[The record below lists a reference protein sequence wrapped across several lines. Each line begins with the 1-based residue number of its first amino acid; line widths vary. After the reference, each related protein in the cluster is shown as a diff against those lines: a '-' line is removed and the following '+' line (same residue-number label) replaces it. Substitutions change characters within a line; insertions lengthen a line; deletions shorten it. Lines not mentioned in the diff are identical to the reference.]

1 MLKSR
6 DELRKAELRGVKK
19 LDGYDYLPWLSCLD
33 LLYENGAE
41 DVSYDCTDLIRVE
54 VPTPNV
60 ALSNQCLVKVY
71 VEIDGKRRSI
81 THPVALG
88 EFSTNDPTV
97 RQIEAGIQ
105 RAFVKCV
112 AINWGLGLDLWVKAD
127 GVDVAP
133 APTDSNLSIKL
144 TMAFGAR
151 VPEFGSADELHKK
164 LGSNKAFLAKLI
176 SEGSKDDQQA
186 FMDKINSLVSEA
198 RTAPAE
204 DDPF

>member
-19 LDGYDYLPWLSCLD
+19 LDGYDYLPWLACLD
-33 LLYENGAE
+33 LLYENGAD
-41 DVSYDCTDLIRVE
+41 DVGYDCTDIIQVS
-54 VPTPNV
+54 VPNLASRDNTQV
-60 ALSNQCLVKVY
+60 LVKVY

-88 EFSTNDPTV
+88 EFSTNDPTA

-112 AINWGLGLDLWVKAD
+112 AINWGLGIDLWVKAD
-127 GVDVAP
+127 GLDA
-133 APTDSNLSIKL
+133 APTPADNNLGIDI
-144 TMAFGAR
+144 TMSFGGR
-151 VPEFGSADELHKK
+151 VPEFGSADELHKV

-176 SEGSKDDQQA
+176 QEGSKEDQQA
-186 FMDKINSLVSEA
+186 FLEKINKAQV
-198 RTAPAE
+198 PNN
-204 DDPF
+204 DVF

>member
-6 DELRKAELRGVKK
+6 DELRKAELKGVKK

-33 LLYENGAE
+33 LLYGNGAE
-41 DVSYDCTDLIRVE
+41 DVSYDCMDIIQVS
-54 VPTPNV
+54 VPNLAARDNTQ
-60 ALSNQCLVKVY
+60 ALVKVY

-88 EFSTNDPTV
+88 EFSTNDPTA

-112 AINWGLGLDLWVKAD
+112 AINWGLGIDLWVKAD
-127 GVDVAP
+127 GLDI
-133 APTDSNLSIKL
+133 APTPTDNNLGIDI
-144 TMAFGAR
+144 TMAFGGR
-151 VPEFGSADELHKK
+151 VPEFGSADELHKV

-176 SEGSKDDQQA
+176 QEGSKEDQQA
-186 FMDKINSLVSEA
+186 FLDKINKAQV
-198 RTAPAE
+198 PNN
-204 DDPF
+204 DVF

>member
-6 DELRKAELRGVKK
+6 DELRKAELKGVKK
-19 LDGYDYLPWLSCLD
+19 LDGYDYLPWLACLD

-41 DVSYDCTDLIRVE
+41 DVSYDCMDTIQVRI
-54 VPTPNV
+54 PNPNGPDNTQ
-60 ALSNQCLVKVY
+60 ALVKVY

-88 EFSTNDPTV
+88 EFSTNDPTA

-112 AINWGLGLDLWVKAD
+112 AINWGLGIDLWVKAD
-127 GVDVAP
+127 GLDA
-133 APTDSNLSIKL
+133 APTPADNNLGIDI
-144 TMAFGAR
+144 TMAFGGR
-151 VPEFGSADELHKK
+151 VPEFGSADELHKA

-176 SEGSKDDQQA
+176 QEGSKQDQQA
-186 FMDKINSLVSEA
+186 FLEKINNAKVPNSDE
-198 RTAPAE
+198 
-204 DDPF
+204 F